1 MGVYGRCMHRP
12 YVRPRHDRNGPNQK
26 KMKKALKYLLLIL
39 AIVLFV
45 WTLWFLYQ
53 KSVAKPPDYKIEKP
67 HVTTIIKKT
76 VANGT
81 IEPRQ
86 EIDIKPVV
94 SGVIRQLFVVAGQKV
109 KEGDQLAQIQIV
121 PDMLSLNQAESRV
134 NSAAI
139 AVTNAQLN
147 FDRNKPLA
155 DKGVIAASE
164 MQTYDIA
171 LRNAKQEQGASQ
183 DALQLV
189 RDGISKSSKGASN
202 TIVRSTITGMVLDVP
217 VKVGSSVIERN
228 NFNEGTTIAT
238 VADMNDLIFKG
249 NVDESEVGKVRL
261 GMPALI
267 TVGAIDSTS
276 WDANL
281 EYIAPKGVEVN
292 GAIQFEIRA
301 AVSVKEGQ
309 TLRAGYSANADIV
322 LARRDSVKSIPE
334 SVITFNDKGDSAFV
348 DVKNGKEWTKTYVRT
363 GLSDGVNIEV
373 LGGVSDTTSL
383 KGALKVDEPM
393 K

>member
-1 MGVYGRCMHRP
+1 
-12 YVRPRHDRNGPNQK
+12 
-26 KMKKALKYLLLIL
+26 MKRILKYVIL
-39 AIVLFV
+39 ALLAFLFI

-53 KSVAKPPDYKIEKP
+53 KSVTKPADFQVVKP
-67 HVTTIIKKT
+67 RTATIVKKT

-94 SGVIRQLFVVAGQKV
+94 SGVIRELFVVAGQKV
-109 KEGDQLAQIQIV
+109 QKGDQLATIQIV
-121 PDMLSLNQAESRV
+121 PDMLSLSQAESRV
-134 NSAAI
+134 SSAAI
-139 AVTNAQLN
+139 ALNNAQLN
-147 FDRNKPLA
+147 YDRNKPLA

-164 MQTYDIA
+164 MQTFDMA
-171 LRNAKQEQGASQ
+171 LRNAKQEQDAAQ

-189 RDGISKSSKGASN
+189 RDGISKSSKGATN

-217 VKVGSSVIERN
+217 IKVGSSVIERN

-249 NVDESEVGKVRL
+249 NVDESEVGKVRI
-261 GMPALI
+261 GMPVVI
-267 TVGAIDSTS
+267 TVGAIDSAT

-281 EYIAPKGVEVN
+281 EYIAPKGVETN

-301 AVSVKEGQ
+301 AVKVKEGQ

-322 LARRDSVKSIPE
+322 LARRDSVRSIPE
-334 SVITFNDKGDSAFV
+334 SVIEFNEKGDSAFV
-348 DVKNGKEWTKTYVRT
+348 QVKDGKAWKRTYVHT

-373 LGGVSDTTSL
+373 LGGVADTTTL
-383 KGALKVDEPM
+383 KGALKIAEEEHHGPRM
-393 K
+393 

>member
-1 MGVYGRCMHRP
+1 
-12 YVRPRHDRNGPNQK
+12 
-26 KMKKALKYLLLIL
+26 MKKILKYALFILL
-39 AIVLFV
+39 AFLFV

-53 KSVAKPPDYKIEKP
+53 KNATKAPDYTVVKP
-67 HVTTIIKKT
+67 KTATIVKKT

-109 KEGDQLAQIQIV
+109 KKGDQLATIQIV

-134 NSAAI
+134 SSAAI
-139 AVTNAQLN
+139 ALSNARMN
-147 FDRNKPLA
+147 YDRNKPLA

-171 LRNAKQEQGASQ
+171 LRNAQQEQAAAQ

-189 RDGISKSSKGASN
+189 RDGISKSSGSASN
-202 TIVRSTITGMVLDVP
+202 TIVRSTIDGMVLDVP

-249 NVDESEVGKVRL
+249 NVDESEIGKVRL
-261 GMPALI
+261 GMPVVI
-267 TVGAIDSTS
+267 TVGAIDSAS
-276 WDANL
+276 WDAEL
-281 EYIAPKGVEVN
+281 EYIAPKGVETN

-301 AVSVKEGQ
+301 AVKVHEGQ

-322 LARRDSVKSIPE
+322 LAKRDSVKTIPE
-334 SVITFNDKGDSAFV
+334 SVITYNDKGDSAFV
-348 DVKNGKEWTKTYVRT
+348 QVKEGKGWKRSYVRT

-373 LGGVSDTTSL
+373 LGGIADTTSL
-383 KGALKVDEPM
+383 KGAVKLEDKEHHGPPM
-393 K
+393 

>member
-1 MGVYGRCMHRP
+1 
-12 YVRPRHDRNGPNQK
+12 
-26 KMKKALKYLLLIL
+26 MKKALKYIILIL
-39 AIVLFV
+39 LGFLFI

-53 KSVAKPPDYKIEKP
+53 KSVTKEPEYKVVKPK
-67 HVTTIIKKT
+67 VSTIVKKT

-94 SGVIRQLFVVAGQKV
+94 SGVIRQLFVEAGQKV
-109 KEGDQLAQIQIV
+109 KEGDKLATIQIV

-134 NSAAI
+134 NSSAI
-139 AVTNAQLN
+139 AVTNAQMN

-155 DKGVIAASE
+155 DKGVISASE

-171 LRNAKQEQGASQ
+171 LRNAKQEQSAAQ

-189 RDGISKSSKGASN
+189 RDGISKTSGSASN

-217 VKVGSSVIERN
+217 VKVGTSVIERN

-261 GMPALI
+261 EMPVVI
-267 TVGAIDSTS
+267 TVGAIDSTT

-301 AVSVKEGQ
+301 AVKVKEGQ

-322 LARRDSVKSIPE
+322 LDRRDSVLTIPE
-334 SVITFNDKGDSAFV
+334 SVITFSPKGDSAFV
-348 DVKNGKEWTKTYVRT
+348 EVKNKETWDKTYVRT
-363 GLSDGVNIEV
+363 GLSDGVNIEL
-373 LGGVSDTTSL
+373 LGGISDTTSL
-383 KGALKVDEPM
+383 KGALKVDEP
-393 K
+393 KP

>member
-1 MGVYGRCMHRP
+1 
-12 YVRPRHDRNGPNQK
+12 
-26 KMKKALKYLLLIL
+26 MKKILKYIILFLL
-39 AIVLFV
+39 AALFL

-53 KSVAKPPDYKIEKP
+53 KNANKEPQYNAVRPKL
-67 HVTTIIKKT
+67 TTIVKKT

-94 SGVIRQLFVVAGQKV
+94 SGVIRQLFVEAGQKV
-109 KEGDQLAQIQIV
+109 KEGDKLATIQIV
-121 PDMLSLNQAESRV
+121 PDMLSLNQAENRV

-139 AVTNAQLN
+139 AVANAQLN

-171 LRNAKQEQGASQ
+171 LRNAKQEQNAAQ

-189 RDGISKSSKGASN
+189 RDGISKSSGSASN

-238 VADMNDLIFKG
+238 VADMTDLIFKG

-261 GMPALI
+261 GMPVVI
-267 TVGAIDSTS
+267 TVGAIDSAS
-276 WDANL
+276 WDAEL
-281 EYIAPKGVEVN
+281 EYIAPKGMEVN

-301 AVSVKEGQ
+301 AVNVLEGQ

-322 LARRDSVKSIPE
+322 LDRRDSVLAIPE
-334 SVITFNDKGDSAFV
+334 SVIAFSPRGDSAFV
-348 DVKNGKEWTKTYVRT
+348 ERRAQGQWEKVQVRT
-363 GLSDGVNIEV
+363 GLSDGVHIEL
-373 LGGVSDTTSL
+373 LGGIADTTAL
-383 KGALKVDEPM
+383 KGSLIVDEAG